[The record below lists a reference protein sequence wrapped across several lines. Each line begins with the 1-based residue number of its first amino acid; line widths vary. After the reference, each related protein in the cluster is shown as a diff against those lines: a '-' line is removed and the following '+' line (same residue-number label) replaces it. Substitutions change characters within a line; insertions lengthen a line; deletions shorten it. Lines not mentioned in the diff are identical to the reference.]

1 MHKRLY
7 EFLEVND
14 ILHSLQFGFRH
25 KHSTSH
31 TLISMTEK
39 VRNTIDNGNYGCG
52 IFIDLKKAFDTVNH
66 SILLKKLDHYGIRGI
81 PLQWFESYLSNRKQY
96 VSVNGHT
103 SEELLVTHGVPQRSV
118 LGLFLTYIN
127 DLLNV
132 SKCLTFFLID
142 EVTNIYYESSDLF
155 SIQKIVNR
163 ELRKVRKWLEANR
176 LALNIEKTNF
186 VLFHSNK
193 RKVTLPIF
201 LKIGRSEKK
210 GRKLR

>member
-39 VRNTIDNGNYGCG
+39 IRNTIDNGNYGCG
-52 IFIDLKKAFDTVNH
+52 IFIDLRKAFDTVSH

-103 SEELLVTHGVPQRSV
+103 SEELFVTHGVYLKGQSW
-118 LGLFLTYIN
+118 G
-127 DLLNV
+127 
-132 SKCLTFFLID
+132 
-142 EVTNIYYESSDLF
+142 
-155 SIQKIVNR
+155 
-163 ELRKVRKWLEANR
+163 
-176 LALNIEKTNF
+176 
-186 VLFHSNK
+186 HSC
-193 RKVTLPIF
+193 
-201 LKIGRSEKK
+201 S
-210 GRKLR
+210 